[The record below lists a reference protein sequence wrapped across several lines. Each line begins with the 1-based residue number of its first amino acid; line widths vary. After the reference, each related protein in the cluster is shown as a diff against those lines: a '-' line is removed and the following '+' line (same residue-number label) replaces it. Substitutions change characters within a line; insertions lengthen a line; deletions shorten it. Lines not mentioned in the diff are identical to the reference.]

1 MMLSPVRIGVLGA
14 GYFGTLHAL
23 TVNSLSEAQL
33 CAVVDSSA
41 TALAKLPSSLAQI
54 PRFSDLETAIRNTDV
69 EAWIVASST
78 ASHVY
83 LSEQLL
89 QTGAFVLLEKP
100 IAPSLAEAETLQA
113 LNDSQLGR
121 LMLGHILL
129 FNSEFRELHYQ
140 CQQRGGFDY
149 ASCYRMRPT
158 AHTQHYKNENPFFL
172 TMIHDL
178 YCVQS
183 LVNGEDP
190 IHLQAQQHRN
200 AEGVMDL
207 ALAQL
212 SWGNG
217 RIATFAA
224 GFLTPDSMSHEGFDR
239 MEIYGNGWMGRITPN
254 PRPFELWDQGYHPP
268 MNLEMQIRSQPFTGM
283 LTEELRCFC
292 RVVRGEEKIP
302 RGARYTD
309 GIQVMRWIDQ
319 LVHSIET

>member
-1 MMLSPVRIGVLGA
+1 MMSPIRIGVLGA

-23 TVNSLSEAQL
+23 TINSISEAQL
-33 CAVVDSSA
+33 CAIVDSSPA
-41 TALAKLPSSLAQI
+41 ALSQLPESLQDI
-54 PRFSDLETAIRNTDV
+54 PRFYDLAAALDNTEFD
-69 EAWIVASST
+69 AWIVASST
-78 ASHVY
+78 ASHVP
-83 LSEQLL
+83 LAQQLL
-89 QTGAFVLLEKP
+89 QKDTFVLLEKP
-100 IAPSLAEAETLQA
+100 LALGLAEAESLQTL
-113 LNDSQLGR
+113 DSSQLGR

-129 FNSEFRELHYQ
+129 FNSEFQELQYQ

-149 ASCYRMRPT
+149 ASCYRMRPKSQA
-158 AHTQHYKNENPFFL
+158 AHYADENPFFL
-172 TMIHDL
+172 IMIHDL

-183 LVNGEDP
+183 LVDGEDP
-190 IHLQAQQHRN
+190 IQLHAQQHRN

-212 SWGNG
+212 SWDNS

-224 GFLTPDSMSHEGFDR
+224 GFMTPDSMSKEGFDR
-239 MEIYGNGWMGRITPN
+239 MEIYGTGWMGRISPN

-268 MNLEMQIRSQPFTGM
+268 MSLEMQIRSQPFTGM

>member
-1 MMLSPVRIGVLGA
+1 MTMSPVRIGVLGT

-23 TVNSLSEAQL
+23 TINSFSEAQL
-33 CAVVDSSA
+33 CAIVDFSDN
-41 TALAKLPSSLAQI
+41 ALSQLPPSLKEI
-54 PRFSDLETAIRNTDV
+54 PRFSELSAAQENIDV
-69 EAWIVASST
+69 DAWIVASST
-78 ASHVY
+78 ASHVP
-83 LSEQLL
+83 LAQQLL
-89 QTGAFVLLEKP
+89 QTDAFVLLEKP

-113 LNDSQLGR
+113 LNALRLER

-129 FNSEFRELHYQ
+129 FNSEFRELQYQ

-158 AHTQHYKNENPFFL
+158 SHATHYADENPFFL
-172 TMIHDL
+172 TMVHDL

-183 LVNGEDP
+183 LVNAEEP
-190 IHLQAQQHRN
+190 KSFQAQQHRN
-200 AEGVMDL
+200 TEGVMDL

-212 SWGNG
+212 SWSNG

-224 GFLTPDSMSHEGFDR
+224 GFMTPDSMSHEGFDR
-239 MEIYGNGWMGRITPN
+239 MEIYGTGWMGRISPN

-268 MNLEMQIRSQPFTGM
+268 MSLEIQTRSQPFTGM

-292 RVVRGEEKIP
+292 RVVRGEEEIP
-302 RGARYTD
+302 QGARYAD

-319 LVHSIET
+319 LVHRIEL